1 MLVPGVN
8 SEPSS
13 SDFKDAERLVRLL
26 IAKEHPRPGVHAQSI
41 EYLPEEM
48 HIKLSIVVS
57 DFLGSSGLRI
67 LQALAE
73 R

>member
-1 MLVPGVN
+1 VC
-8 SEPSS
+8 
-13 SDFKDAERLVRLL
+13 
-26 IAKEHPRPGVHAQSI
+26 IHIQI

-57 DFLGSSGLRI
+57 DFLGSRGLRI